1 MPTYHYRCRKCSH
14 EFEEFQAMSDDP
26 ITVCP
31 KCGGETHRLISGGT
45 GFIFKGSGFYTT
57 DYKNRGTGQSKKE
70 SSSSG
75 DKSAPPPP
83 PATGKDSK
91 S

>member
-1 MPTYHYRCRKCSH
+1 
-14 EFEEFQAMSDDP
+14 MSDDP

-57 DYKNRGTGQSKKE
+57 DYKHKGSGEPKKE
-70 SSSSG
+70 SSGSS
-75 DKSAPPPP
+75 DKPSSPPT
-83 PATGKDSK
+83 AAGKDTK

>member
-1 MPTYHYRCRKCSH
+1 MPTYHYRCRACGH
-14 EFEEFQAMSDDP
+14 EFEEFQSMSDDP

-45 GFIFKGSGFYTT
+45 GFIFKGSGFYAT
-57 DYKNRGTGQSKKE
+57 DYKRKGE
-70 SSSSG
+70 SSKEPSG
-75 DKSAPPPP
+75 DKSSSSSSSSSDKEP
-83 PATGKDSK
+83 K